1 MRANSMKLTPF
12 GRWLLVDRVLVPGWA
27 AAGAAESVGVSRQ
40 TAYRWL
46 RRWREE
52 GETGLWD
59 RSPRPHRCPS
69 RVPQVTEERI
79 VADRV
84 TEKKG
89 PHFDGRV
96 AVQVPVETVQRPS
109 LDWEH

>member
-1 MRANSMKLTPF
+1 MKLTPF

-84 TEKKG
+84 TEKKALILMAG
-89 PHFDGRV
+89 WLFR
-96 AVQVPVETVQRPS
+96 S
-109 LDWEH
+109 LWKRFSDLL